1 MCDSRWRL
9 AKKDMVRFGRQEC
22 SHCHCMLTVCIGRH
36 ALWQLACTVTH
47 VTHCMAG
54 GSRQALSSSNPHC
67 ISSWTFFKANST
79 VAKSISNFCR
89 PSVII
94 EGEGND
100 RQVPI
105 ALLVLAGFQLVLRF
119 FHLIPDSLSTSS
131 ADLPRFQAHY
141 IKQRQQHLFILF
153 MGFSRQE
160 C

>member
-1 MCDSRWRL
+1 MKVGQKRHGEIWKAGVQPLPLHADSLRR
-9 AKKDMVRFGRQEC
+9 APR
-22 SHCHCMLTVCIGRH
+22 
-36 ALWQLACTVTH
+36 
-47 VTHCMAG
+47 
-54 GSRQALSSSNPHC
+54 
-67 ISSWTFFKANST
+67 T
-79 VAKSISNFCR
+79 VAACVHRHPCHSLHGRGQQAS
-89 PSVII
+89 SVLQQSPLYLFLDVLQGKQYCGKEHQQFLQAIGVI

-105 ALLVLAGFQLVLRF
+105 ALLVLAGFQLVLHF

-131 ADLPRFQAHY
+131 ADVPRFQAHY